1 MNELNIYQLIG
12 EIIENCQCIEHDLKI
27 IYAIAKPGDF
37 NYNLEDTK
45 KWNLGEIIAK
55 IEELDHKNIFPFD
68 LDDKDYELLNS
79 IRNERNFVCHECFQS
94 YEYIEDYHFKR
105 VEYEKVVNRVAN
117 FHKISKR
124 LSQAIGTI
132 RVAIDKEYRGYN

>member
-45 KWNLGEIIAK
+45 KWNLG
-55 IEELDHKNIFPFD
+55 D
-68 LDDKDYELLNS
+68 
-79 IRNERNFVCHECFQS
+79 
-94 YEYIEDYHFKR
+94 
-105 VEYEKVVNRVAN
+105 
-117 FHKISKR
+117 
-124 LSQAIGTI
+124 
-132 RVAIDKEYRGYN
+132 

>member
-1 MNELNIYQLIG
+1 MNYLIQL
-12 EIIENCQCIEHDLKI
+12 EMKETLF
-27 IYAIAKPGDF
+27 AI
-37 NYNLEDTK
+37 
-45 KWNLGEIIAK
+45 
-55 IEELDHKNIFPFD
+55 
-68 LDDKDYELLNS
+68 
-79 IRNERNFVCHECFQS
+79 ECFQS

-132 RVAIDKEYRGYN
+132 RVAIVKEYRGYN

>member
-55 IEELDHKNIFPFD
+55 IEELDHKNIFPLTIKIMNYLIQLEMKETLFAM
-68 LDDKDYELLNS
+68 N
-79 IRNERNFVCHECFQS
+79 V
-94 YEYIEDYHFKR
+94 FKAM
-105 VEYEKVVNRVAN
+105 N
-117 FHKISKR
+117 I
-124 LSQAIGTI
+124 
-132 RVAIDKEYRGYN
+132 

>member
-27 IYAIAKPGDF
+27 IYAIAK
-37 NYNLEDTK
+37 
-45 KWNLGEIIAK
+45 
-55 IEELDHKNIFPFD
+55 PFD

-132 RVAIDKEYRGYN
+132 RVAIVKEYRGYN